1 MDVRNNLRR
10 AIIEYLEQTPA
21 ANMRVTQETARSR
34 RAGNLSREV
43 HPPHRNIVLCR
54 LFREQDALIFNWYAT
69 EVATMPVDLKPPDK
83 PPPDR
88 DGLWTVFV
96 FTLIAV
102 GVASA
107 YYLWNN
113 SAP

>member
-1 MDVRNNLRR
+1 MWATCREKSIRHMGTSCSAACSLLPRR
-10 AIIEYLEQTPA
+10 
-21 ANMRVTQETARSR
+21 S
-34 RAGNLSREV
+34 
-43 HPPHRNIVLCR
+43 
-54 LFREQDALIFNWYAT
+54 IFSWYAT
-69 EVATMPVDLKPPDK
+69 AVAIMPVDLKPPDK

-96 FTLIAV
+96 FTLITV

-113 SAP
+113 AAP